1 MKNESKKTRWLLF
14 TVFVVFGLSAG
25 IFWYLHDVYQSDV
38 SVQEFMQKSEAVTIM
53 EIKDGLFLDGP
64 GKDTAMIFYPG
75 ARVGYE
81 AYLPLLHSL
90 SEKGLDCF
98 LVKMPYHLAV
108 FGKKKAGSL
117 MQSYSYDHWYL
128 SGHSLGGAMA
138 ASYASGHLEELD
150 GLILLAAYP
159 TKPLQADT
167 FSVLSVYGS
176 EDGVLNMEKL
186 ESGRAWMPDAY
197 EELCIEGGNHAQF
210 GNYGEQKNDHPAT
223 ISRSRQQDET
233 AAAILNMIQQT
244 TKK

>member
-98 LVKMPYHLAV
+98 LVKMPFHL
-108 FGKKKAGSL
+108 
-117 MQSYSYDHWYL
+117 
-128 SGHSLGGAMA
+128 AMA